1 MSDLTLEIKGRMSPA
16 IPILRTPKTVQILLI
31 RQTHDYTILRTEETR
46 ELNIAITPTS
56 ISNSKQ
62 KAE

>member
-1 MSDLTLEIKGRMSPA
+1 MSGVNIMEEIKSGLSPT

-46 ELNIAITPTS
+46 ELNVAVTPTS
-56 ISNSKQ
+56 ISNPV
-62 KAE
+62 